1 MDTNDPHDPIG
12 TSDADADPDATSAL
26 PEQPLLIVPATEAPG
41 FPDDLAPTV
50 ASPVAAGH
58 AGETRPPTD
67 PPIHPP
73 TEVIPVVPVV
83 EPAVEYETY
92 APAYVPPGIPYVEDR
107 RPAWPYVAAVV
118 ALLIGGLAGYFIGAL
133 AGDDE
138 TAAPATTAAPA
149 ATIASSATVPGE
161 PATNATLD
169 MLLART
175 RADGEYKSPSEY
187 AQLDEITAID
197 NAKATEELQAQ
208 VDLLTVAREDAIAF
222 EDQVVVL
229 ESALAD
235 VTAERDALLIAA
247 GTDDGT
253 ADMQAE
259 LDAANA
265 TIDELTDDLT
275 EANTNLEA
283 ANATIAERDAAIKT
297 LRDQLDTANETL
309 ADLNVKTVPSYVN
322 GDVARARSDAAA
334 NGWTLIEQPTVSA
347 TARVGVVLD
356 QAPSANSNM
365 INGSV
370 LYVKVATKS

>member
-1 MDTNDPHDPIG
+1 M
-12 TSDADADPDATSAL
+12 
-26 PEQPLLIVPATEAPG
+26 LIVPATEAPG

-50 ASPVAAGH
+50 AAGH
-58 AGETRPPTD
+58 VDPPT
-67 PPIHPP
+67 HPP
-73 TEVIPVVPVV
+73 TAIIPVVPAVEPVV
-83 EPAVEYETY
+83 EHETY
-92 APAYVPPGIPYVEDR
+92 VPAYVPPGVPYEEDR

-118 ALLIGGLAGYFIGAL
+118 ALLIGGLVGYFIGAL

-138 TAAPATTAAPA
+138 TAAPATTVEPA
-149 ATIASSATVPGE
+149 ATVAPTATVPGE
-161 PATNATLD
+161 PATDATLD

-175 RADGEYKSPSEY
+175 RADGEYRSPSEY
-187 AQLDEITAID
+187 AQLDGITAID

-208 VDLLTVAREDAIAF
+208 VEQLTVAREDATDLA
-222 EDQVVVL
+222 DQVVVL
-229 ESALAD
+229 ESALTD

-247 GTDDGT
+247 GTDDGA
-253 ADMQAE
+253 ADVRAE
-259 LDAANA
+259 LDAANS

-283 ANATIAERDAAIKT
+283 ANATIVERDAAIKT
-297 LRDQLDTANETL
+297 LRDQLDTANGTL
-309 ADLNVKTVPSYVN
+309 EDLNVKTVPSYVN
-322 GDVARARSDAAA
+322 GDVARARTDAAA

-370 LYVKVATKS
+370 LYVRVATRS